1 MEHIFLTP
9 FPLRLRYDQKR
20 GCGKILTT
28 RRSECLPGY
37 SMSRICIAVVKDR
50 DLKKKKKSG
59 KEKVYFIRKSGQE
72 LKAGT

>member
-1 MEHIFLTP
+1 
-9 FPLRLRYDQKR
+9 
-20 GCGKILTT
+20 
-28 RRSECLPGY
+28 
-37 SMSRICIAVVKDR
+37 MSRICIAVVKDR